1 MMKRI
6 LPYIIVLILS
16 LIPFS
21 FVVGETITH
30 NFNGMYIA
38 SPKQLVITPKS
49 SNKTATATTD
59 DLTFTY
65 TISGS
70 ENAKFGMD
78 LHHSLGLQ
86 VVSVNLPSKNDS
98 VIVYSPTDAIAQVY
112 IMYYYPDKPTIDNIK
127 VYASSDGSSY
137 RDTSATLSSR
147 GNITANIPRGSQY
160 IKIVNE
166 GNTAISIYYMNYTI
180 ENCNCFRYVPE

>member
-1 MMKRI
+1 MKRI

-16 LIPFS
+16 VIPFS
-21 FVVGETITH
+21 FVVGEPITH
-30 NFNGMYIA
+30 NFNEMYTA
-38 SPKQLVITPKS
+38 SPKQLVLTPGS
-49 SNKTATATTD
+49 SSKLATTTID
-59 DLTFTY
+59 DLAY
-65 TISGS
+65 TIYGS
-70 ENAKFGMD
+70 TNAKFGMD

-112 IMYYYPDKPTIDNIK
+112 IRYYYQDKPTIDNIK

-137 RDTSATLSSR
+137 SDTSATLSSR
-147 GNITANIPRGSQY
+147 GNITANIPGGSQY

-166 GNTAISIYYMNYTI
+166 GNTGISIYYMNYTI